1 MIASC
6 RVCGLV
12 LSGPPGGSEQAA
24 WDRLSF
30 TAFLHLLK
38 QHPEHVEAVCQPMIG
53 KVANYVASL
62 ATKSS
67 DARLAAG
74 QQAAR
79 EQIACLL
86 SGLAWSDATK
96 QICFTEPA
104 TDDSDGSVQPE

>member
-1 MIASC
+1 MIAFC

-12 LSGPPGGSEQAA
+12 LPGPPGGPEQAA
-24 WDRLSF
+24 FDRLSF

-38 QHPEHVEAVCQPMIG
+38 QHPEHVEAACQPMMG
-53 KVANYVASL
+53 KVANYIASL

-67 DARLAAG
+67 NGRLAAC

-96 QICFTEPA
+96 QICFTETA
-104 TDDSDGSVQPE
+104 TDDPDVSVQPE